1 MKQVNVIR
9 TGLKLFIICLGI
21 VTLWSCHGWDSWHKD
36 GVVGSGMVVEETR
49 TVGFFDSIRVV
60 GSCNVYITRGAQGLR
75 LVGEDNILD
84 IIDTHVE
91 NGTLVIDSDR
101 SYSSHYELE
110 AYVSMEAI
118 KGFSISG
125 AGKVVGDGSF
135 TTDELELEIFG
146 AGKIELAV
154 TAGIISSRI
163 EGAGC
168 IVLEG
173 SADEHIVRIAGAG
186 KIEAEGLEVKTY
198 NIHIAGAGSCR
209 IFVTEVLEAVID
221 GAGVIYY
228 RGNPHSVNSNIA
240 GAGKIIKI

>member
-1 MKQVNVIR
+1 MKQVNAIR
-9 TGLKLFIICLGI
+9 RSLMLLSIVLGI
-21 VTLWSCHGWDSWHKD
+21 VTLWSCHGWDSRHKD

-60 GSCNVYITRGAQGLR
+60 GSCNVYFTTGAQGLR

-101 SYSSHYELE
+101 SYSSHYQLE

-118 KGFSISG
+118 KGFSING

-146 AGKIELAV
+146 AGKMELAV
-154 TAGIISSRI
+154 TAGNISSRI

-173 SADEHIVRIAGAG
+173 RADEHIVRIAGAG
-186 KIEAEGLEVKTY
+186 SIEAGDLEVKTY
-198 NIHIAGAGSCR
+198 DIRIDGAGTCR
-209 IFVTEVLEAVID
+209 IFVTEVLDAEIN
-221 GAGVIYY
+221 GAGAIYY
-228 RGNPHSVNSNIA
+228 RGNPHSVNSTIA